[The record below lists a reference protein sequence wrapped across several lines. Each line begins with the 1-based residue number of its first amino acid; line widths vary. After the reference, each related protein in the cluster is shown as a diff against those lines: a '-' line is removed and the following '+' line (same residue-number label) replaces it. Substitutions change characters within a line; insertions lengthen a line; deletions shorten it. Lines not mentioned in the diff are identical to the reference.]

1 MPVMRR
7 RLKYSNSIYHAM
19 SRVVGGQRL
28 LGAREKEVFRK
39 MLWQVADFSGVEVL
53 TYCIMDNH
61 FHVLVRVPERD
72 REISDGELLRRFR
85 VLYPKP
91 TKYQTASFKRFET
104 GLQVGSEEALMMRE
118 RLLKRMHDLS
128 EFMKTLKQ
136 RFSIWYNRN
145 HGNRLGTL
153 WMERFKSVLV
163 QGGGNPLQTMAA
175 YIDLN
180 PVRAGL
186 VEDPKD
192 YRWCGYAEAVVGARR
207 AQRGLARIWSTH
219 ADGSNRER
227 DAANLQSALADH
239 RSLIFGKGSSPWTCR
254 GKLIDRATAE
264 RVLNK
269 EKGELPLAAVL
280 RCRVRYFTD
289 GAVLGTAEFVRGYA
303 GAWQSGCGRKFPVQ
317 VRRAHGAP
325 WGDLAV
331 VNALRRPVFR

>member
-1 MPVMRR
+1 
-7 RLKYSNSIYHAM
+7 M
-19 SRVVGGQRL
+19 SRVVGGQML

-39 MLWQVADFSGVEVL
+39 MLFQVADFSGVEVL

-61 FHVLVRVPERD
+61 FHVLVRVPSSILSASSTGSGQAGSEQG
-72 REISDGELLRRFR
+72 ISDAELLRRFR

-91 TKYQTASFKRFET
+91 TKYQTASFKRFESA
-104 GLQVGSEEALMMRE
+104 LQRGSEEATAMRE

-145 HGNRLGTL
+145 HDNRLGTL

-163 QGGGNPLQTMAA
+163 QGSGNPLQTMAA

-180 PVRAGL
+180 PVRAG
-186 VEDPKD
+186 VVDDPKD
-192 YRWCGYAEAVVGARR
+192 YRWCGYAEAVAGCTR
-207 AQRGLARIWSTH
+207 AQRGLTRIWSTY
-219 ADGSNRER
+219 ADGSSREGNRIGI
-227 DAANLQSALADH
+227 QSALADH

-254 GKLIDRATAE
+254 GKLIDRAAAE

-269 EKGELPLAAVL
+269 EKGELPLTAVL

-289 GAVLGTAEFVRGYA
+289 GAVLGTAEFIRGYT
-303 GAWQSGCGRKFPVQ
+303 GAWQSSCGRQFPVK
-317 VRRAHGAP
+317 VHRAQGAP

>member
-1 MPVMRR
+1 MKVDGRAAV
-7 RLKYSNSIYHAM
+7 YHCM
-19 SRVVGGQRL
+19 SRTVNGEMLFSQD
-28 LGAREKEVFRK
+28 REKEVLRK
-39 MLWQVADFSGVEVL
+39 MLWQVADFSGVEIL
-53 TYCIMDNH
+53 TYCILSNH
-61 FHVLVRVPERD
+61 FHVLVRVPAKGEVAD
-72 REISDGELLRRFR
+72 AELLRRFR

-91 TKYQTASFKRFET
+91 TKYQTASFKRFEA
-104 GLQVGSEEALMMRE
+104 GLQAGAEEALAMRE
-118 RLLKRMHDLS
+118 QLIRRMHDLS

-145 HGNRLGTL
+145 HNKRLGTL

-163 QGGGNPLQTMAA
+163 QGAGNPLHTMAA

-192 YRWCGYAEAVVGARR
+192 YRWCGYAEAVAGNQRAR
-207 AQRGLARIWSTH
+207 RGLARIWSSY
-219 ADGSNRER
+219 ADGSAREG
-227 DAANLQSALADH
+227 DAASLQAALADH

-254 GKLIDRATAE
+254 GKVIDRATAE

-289 GAVLGTAEFVRGYA
+289 GAVLGTAEFVRGYT
-303 GAWQSGCGRKFPVQ
+303 GAWQSGCGRQFPVK
-317 VRRAHGAP
+317 VHRARGAP

-331 VNALRRPVFR
+331 VNALRKEVFS